1 MDPVPR
7 PSKLEAG
14 VAGEAG
20 RPGATPQLEGDMGNF
35 CLRRAAQMGPWASR
49 FKVSFSHCLYKWKR
63 GSSSRG
69 LNNGPAGC
77 PAQPGRGALAANH
90 CPLNA
95 MPLKV
100 SSWETGHWGL
110 GPSCSPMFLLSPQ
123 SPELRGE
130 TGHERVSGKRTSGT
144 GGLMQKGERRGTHTA
159 QSREEKRCESVCGQQ
174 GWGCAGCIK
183 WVCLAGERCL

>member
-35 CLRRAAQMGPWASR
+35 CLRRAAQTGPWASG

-69 LNNGPAGC
+69 LSNGPAGC

-130 TGHERVSGKRTSGT
+130 TGAADMNLWSFQHWV
-144 GGLMQKGERRGTHTA
+144 GLRAISSSQF
-159 QSREEKRCESVCGQQ
+159 VLD
-174 GWGCAGCIK
+174 
-183 WVCLAGERCL
+183 LAGFQRLNSHIP